1 MLVPLS
7 WLKKYVKIDLS
18 VEEFVR
24 RMIMSGTAVEG
35 YEDCGAEISNVV
47 VGKLVEIVKHPNSDH
62 LNICQVDVGGET
74 PIQIVTGADNMSV
87 GDLVPVA
94 LHDSHLPGTGRS
106 GTHEYSCTTIF
117 SFLLVRKS
125 SFQYRHFNQVLLRG
139 LNAFCNSS
147 SYLVS
152 FT

>member
-62 LNICQVDVGGET
+62 LNICQVDVGGDFSRIWRIWAGPT
-74 PIQIVTGADNMSV
+74 PQFKPTASI
-87 GDLVPVA
+87 
-94 LHDSHLPGTGRS
+94 S
-106 GTHEYSCTTIF
+106 GTAAASANRRF
-117 SFLLVRKS
+117 ALSPAAL
-125 SFQYRHFNQVLLRG
+125 
-139 LNAFCNSS
+139 
-147 SYLVS
+147 
-152 FT
+152 

>member
-47 VGKLVEIVKHPNSDH
+47 VGKLVEIVKHPNSS
-62 LNICQVDVGGET
+62 
-74 PIQIVTGADNMSV
+74 PW
-87 GDLVPVA
+87 
-94 LHDSHLPGTGRS
+94 PGTTATCPAACTS
-106 GTHEYSCTTIF
+106 PAASCAAKCPT
-117 SFLLVRKS
+117 
-125 SFQYRHFNQVLLRG
+125 
-139 LNAFCNSS
+139 A
-147 SYLVS
+147 
-152 FT
+152 

>member
-62 LNICQVDVGGET
+62 LNVCQVDVGGET

-94 LHDSHLPGTGRS
+94 LHDSHLPGGVHITPRQAARRSVQRHDVLRCRTGRAGGGLS
-106 GTHEYSCTTIF
+106 FHIVRARSCSYSRAI
-117 SFLLVRKS
+117 
-125 SFQYRHFNQVLLRG
+125 
-139 LNAFCNSS
+139 
-147 SYLVS
+147 
-152 FT
+152 